1 MKMKLLTAIRPTV
14 TSIILAGSLISPSAS
29 FAMDGADSMK
39 DTVSKHLGGLYG
51 IYNFLEK
58 FAVPALLADPIVGPY
73 FNGKKFTPTESGFQ
87 ISACLAL
94 FLDNELGGPSP
105 HSGDRVIDAGSPD
118 ILHKCRGSMTQVHKA
133 MKLDDTDFTQFI
145 TIVAQQAKR
154 AGIPDADIAEVGAA
168 LERTRKLMVMAK

>member
-1 MKMKLLTAIRPTV
+1 MHAAILKSIRPV
-14 TSIILAGSLISPSAS
+14 FAAIVLVGSISPLSS
-29 FAMDGADSMK
+29 FAMDGSDSMK
-39 DTVSKHLGGLYG
+39 DTVSKHLGGVYG

-58 FAVPALLADPIVGPY
+58 FAVPALLADPIVAPY
-73 FNGKKFTPTESGFQ
+73 FNGQKFTPTESGFQ

-105 HSGDRVIDAGSPD
+105 HSGDRVIDAHSPD

-133 MKLDDTDFTQFI
+133 MKLDDDDFTQFV

-168 LERTRKLMVMAK
+168 LERTRKAMVLMK